1 MEKDSI
7 ILDIK
12 LFLQLIFQIKSP
24 AHKQNQAREKIRQQK
39 KSQQNLMNNEN
50 YLKYSCENKC
60 QQTYYISKFAE
71 CS

>member
-7 ILDIK
+7 ILNIK

-24 AHKQNQAREKIRQQK
+24 AHKQNQAHEKIRQHEEK
-39 KSQQNLMNNEN
+39 PAESNELK
-50 YLKYSCENKC
+50 LKYSCENKC
-60 QQTYYISKFAE
+60 QQTYYISNFVE